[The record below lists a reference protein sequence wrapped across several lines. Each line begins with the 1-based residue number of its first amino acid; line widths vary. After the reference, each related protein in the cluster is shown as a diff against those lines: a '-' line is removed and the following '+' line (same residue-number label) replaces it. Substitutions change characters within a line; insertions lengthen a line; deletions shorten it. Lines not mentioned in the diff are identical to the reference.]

1 MSRPPRKLIFHIG
14 HHKTGSTTI
23 QKALATGSIIVDGQ
37 KPLYPAHMAHN
48 YLAEHFSAY
57 GKDRT
62 MLNGGPRRPNLEK
75 ISRRLKNADY
85 AYAVISG
92 EEFEGASPQI
102 VKVVME
108 KFLLPHVDQHTILC
122 YVRPHAARMLSSY
135 AEQSKLGLFSGTL
148 AEFHH
153 RVIKNGRFEYVKR
166 LAPWIATFGDHF
178 TARPF
183 VRDVLVNSSLLED
196 FTNYAFP
203 ESEVRVQETKAANES
218 LSLEDLVFIRYMQQ
232 QLARHRRPIRHNVGW
247 LLGLALAAQPRV
259 GISTKLALDR
269 GLAEEI
275 RKHYLTDARELDR
288 TIFASSPVMERELDQ
303 AVDTALPEPQSMRP
317 SDHFSAETLRH
328 FEVIADMLNTMLDNK
343 GKPWPAFLHDLQV
356 NTLLAPSGASS
367 KKLGEKAGKKID

>member
-1 MSRPPRKLIFHIG
+1 MSRLPRKLIFQIG

-37 KPLYPAHMAHN
+37 KPLYPARMAHN
-48 YLAEHFSAY
+48 YLPSYFNAY
-57 GKDRT
+57 AKEKKI
-62 MLNGGPRRPNLEK
+62 LNGSAGRPNLEK
-75 ISRRLKNADY
+75 ISQLLKIKDY
-85 AYAVISG
+85 QHAVFSG
-92 EEFEGASPQI
+92 EEFERSSPQA
-102 VKVVME
+102 VKKVMQ
-108 KFLLPHVDQHTILC
+108 KFMLPHVDEHAVIC
-122 YVRPHAARMLSSY
+122 YVRPHAARILSSF
-135 AEQSKLGLFSGTL
+135 AENSKIGYFNGTL
-148 AEFHH
+148 AEFHQ
-153 RVIKNGRFEYVKR
+153 RSSKKGRFRYIDV
-166 LAPWIATFGDHF
+166 LAPWIAGFGDHF

-183 VRDVLVNSSLLED
+183 VRDVLVNGSALAD
-196 FTNYAFP
+196 FTHYAFP
-203 ESEVRVQETKAANES
+203 EAEVRVQETKAANES
-218 LSLEDLVFIRYMQQ
+218 ISLEDLVFIRYMQQ

-328 FEVIADMLNTMLDNK
+328 FEIIGNMLNTMLDNK
-343 GKPWPAFLHDLQV
+343 GKPWPGFLHDRRKKELI
-356 NTLLAPSGASS
+356 APSGGSA
-367 KKLGEKAGKKID
+367 KKAGKKID